1 MFVISTASLGRPGT
15 RDMESSFPNATAE
28 RKWRKTINAAVA
40 LHTSGTA
47 VEGRRRA
54 KPVVRYEAGP
64 ASGKLKRKQA
74 DVEKEPENLL
84 SNPEVVAAGKLHGM
98 RWMNSN
104 VYFSDAPPILNSSE
118 DDIDF
123 DSHMNDAP
131 ALTELEFCAH
141 RCVGEWYQQGRRDGH
156 VRNGGVH
163 PGWHDSD
170 RG

>member
-1 MFVISTASLGRPGT
+1 
-15 RDMESSFPNATAE
+15 MESSFPNATAE

-64 ASGKLKRKQA
+64 ASGKLKRKRA
-74 DVEKEPENLL
+74 DVEKEPEYLL

-104 VYFSDAPPILNSSE
+104 VYFSDAPPILSSSE
-118 DDIDF
+118 SELDF

-131 ALTELEFCAH
+131 AMTELAFCVH
-141 RCVGEWYQQGRRDGH
+141 RCVAKWYQHGRRDGH
-156 VRNGGVH
+156 IRNGCVH
-163 PGWHDSD
+163 PKRHDID
-170 RG
+170 